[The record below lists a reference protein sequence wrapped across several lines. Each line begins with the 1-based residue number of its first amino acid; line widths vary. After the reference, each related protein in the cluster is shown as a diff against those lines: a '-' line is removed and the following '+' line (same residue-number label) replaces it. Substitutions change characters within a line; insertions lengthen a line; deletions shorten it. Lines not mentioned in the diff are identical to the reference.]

1 MLDTVFKT
9 YSGFVGDAYKA
20 FIGQYFSGNGE
31 RSDFI
36 KLLSRLERERILS
49 DPPAPSDLMLARL
62 FNQYQDYALLDSC
75 FPRPILTFLGVNI
88 YCNELQDIAAFK
100 DMQLLFIPQL
110 IRDYGAIHDDIVDED
125 FVKFGCDTLPVVF
138 SKNSEPERSIMN
150 KRGMDMA
157 LLFGDMMVSA
167 PLSIVA
173 ALSVESETKVKLLSL
188 ITQLL
193 YSTNKGQIQE
203 LLLDEM
209 SLEDIP
215 LNAITTLYRDKAA
228 DYCYAFPLALGM
240 VYSKLDDEIVRTMR
254 EVMLN
259 IGIVSQIVNDIEGVF
274 FEKFLNERDTL
285 SDLTKLRRTYLLV
298 KLQHKT
304 ISSEIKKLLGCRSL
318 TKEQALLV
326 KEEMIGCGVLTEVR
340 CEVENKCEIITS
352 EVKDLKIGSVLKAYL
367 LDLIESRV
375 ITNIRKV

>member
-9 YSGFVGDAYKA
+9 YSGFVGDAYKT
-20 FIGQYFSGNGE
+20 FIGQYFSGHGE
-31 RSDFI
+31 KSDII
-36 KLLSRLERERILS
+36 KLFSRLEREGIHSDSLS
-49 DPPAPSDLMLARL
+49 PSDLALVRL
-62 FNQYQDYALLDSC
+62 FNQYEEYALLDSC

-88 YCNELQDIAAFK
+88 YSNELQDIAAFK
-100 DMQLLFIPQL
+100 DIQLLFVPQL
-110 IRDYGAIHDDIVDED
+110 VRDYGAIHDDIVDED
-125 FVKFGCDTLPVVF
+125 CVKFGCDTLPVVF
-138 SKNSEPERSIMN
+138 SKNNEPKRALMS

-157 LLFGDMMVSA
+157 LLFGDMLVSA
-167 PLSIVA
+167 PLSIVT

-203 LLLDEM
+203 LLLDDM

-215 LNAITTLYRDKAA
+215 LDVITTLYRDKAA

-240 VYSKLDDEIVRTMR
+240 VYSKLDDEFVRTMR
-254 EVMLN
+254 EVMLE
-259 IGIVSQIVNDIEGVF
+259 IGVVSQIVNDIEGVF
-274 FEKFLNERDTL
+274 FEKFFNERDTL

-304 ISSEIKKLLGCRSL
+304 ISSEIKKLLCCHSL
-318 TKEQALLV
+318 TKEQALLI
-326 KEEMIGCGVLTEVR
+326 KEEMIGCGVLAEVR
-340 CEVENKCEIITS
+340 REVENKCDIITS

-367 LDLIESRV
+367 LDLIYSRV